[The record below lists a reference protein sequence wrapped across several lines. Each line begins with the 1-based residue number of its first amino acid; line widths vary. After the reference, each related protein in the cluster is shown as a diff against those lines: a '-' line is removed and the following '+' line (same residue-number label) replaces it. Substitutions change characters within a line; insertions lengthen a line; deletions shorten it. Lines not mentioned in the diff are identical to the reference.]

1 MTPWYHRPINRWVY
15 RLAVPAVMVV
25 ITLAP
30 ILLLAGIGWLIAN
43 G

>member
-15 RLAVPAVMVV
+15 RLAVPVVM
-25 ITLAP
+25 IGLAYAP
-30 ILLLAGIGWLIAN
+30 ILLAAGIGWLIGN